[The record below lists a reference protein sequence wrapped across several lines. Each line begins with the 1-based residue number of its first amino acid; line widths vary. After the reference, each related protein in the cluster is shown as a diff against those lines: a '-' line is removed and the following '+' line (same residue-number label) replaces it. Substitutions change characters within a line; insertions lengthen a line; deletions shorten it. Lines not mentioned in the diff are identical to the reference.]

1 MPPVSDWTPQGD
13 YSNLQLLRNGGAARI
28 VLDRPE
34 ALNAWD
40 KGLGDDLIDAID
52 KVGNDSSV
60 RAVELRGAGKA
71 FSSGADLKAG
81 FDHSTP
87 EGRPDLERSLH
98 ERYHP
103 VIMGVRHMPK
113 PVVAAVHG
121 PAVGVSCALALAC
134 DLVLASDDAYFLLAF
149 ANIGLVPD
157 GGASIFIPNRT
168 GFSRAAEMAML
179 AEKIH
184 ANRALEWGL
193 VNKLVAP
200 SEFDSAAD
208 ELLLRLANGPTKSYA
223 GIKAQLNAQC
233 FSGLEEH
240 LALEAKIQ
248 QEQANSTDFIEG
260 VTAFL
265 ERREAKF
272 KGE

>member
-1 MPPVSDWTPQGD
+1 MSDWTLDGT
-13 YSNLQLLRNGGAARI
+13 YENLQLLRNGGAARV

-40 KGLGDDLIDAID
+40 KGLGDDLIRAID
-52 KVGNDSSV
+52 LIGSDDSV
-60 RAVELRGAGKA
+60 RAVEIRGAGKA

-87 EGRPDLERSLH
+87 EGAPDVERSLH

-103 VIMGVRHMPK
+103 VITGVRTMPK

-121 PAVGVSCALALAC
+121 AAVGVSCSLALAC
-134 DLVLASDDAYFLLAF
+134 DLVLASESAYFLLAF

-179 AEKIH
+179 AERIH
-184 ANRALEWGL
+184 APKALEWGL
-193 VNKLVAP
+193 VNQVVAE

-208 ELLLRLANGPTKSYA
+208 QLIERLATGPTKAYA
-223 GIKAQLNAQC
+223 GIKQQLNAQC
-233 FSGLEEH
+233 YPNLDAQ
-240 LALEAKIQ
+240 LALEARLQ
-248 QEQANSTDFIEG
+248 QGQATSPDFIEG
-260 VTAFL
+260 VTAFIQ
-265 ERREAKF
+265 RREANF
-272 KGE
+272 SGE